1 MTTSRTTSKVDVKVV
16 AASPE
21 QEPILANM
29 LELYAHDFSEYVE
42 LKLGA
47 DGRFGY
53 EHLPLY
59 WKEPE
64 RHPFLVSVN
73 DCWAGFVF
81 VRAGSRISGDASVWD
96 VAEFF
101 IARGYRGLGIGTKVA
116 HNVWERFPGKWE
128 VRVIGRNQRAKDFWE
143 RAVNEFIGESVH
155 PTPFEK
161 DGAGWYLFSFE
172 SRSKRNDD
180 TYPPPRREGSRTS

>member
-1 MTTSRTTSKVDVKVV
+1 MRPMTTSRTTSAVDVKVTE
-16 AASPE
+16 ASPE

-53 EHLPLY
+53 EELPLY

-64 RHPFLVSVN
+64 RHPFLVSVD

-81 VRAGSRISGDASVWD
+81 VRGGSRISGDASVRD
-96 VAEFF
+96 LAEFF
-101 IARGYRGLGIGTKVA
+101 IARGYRGRGIGTKVA

-128 VRVIGRNQRAKDFWE
+128 VRVIGRNRGAKDFWE
-143 RAVNEFIGESVH
+143 RAVSEFIGETVN
-155 PTPFEK
+155 PTHFEK
-161 DGAGWYLFSFE
+161 NGAGWFLFSFE

-180 TYPPPRREGSRTS
+180 A